1 MNKPPGYYRDE
12 RGREYYWDGRQRS
25 YIPHDSFGQFMTDM
39 NKVTLGVVGFFVL
52 ILVAIV
58 VIALLLWA
66 LLTVPALIILLLLA
80 VPVVI
85 FVANNQARWDKNY
98 RERQK
103 AEAKIQVDERQKEDE
118 ERMER
123 FRRIGEE
130 IDQNLERRMSEK
142 NRQADN

>member
-1 MNKPPGYYRDE
+1 MNKPPGHYRDE
-12 RGREYYWDGRQRS
+12 RGNEYYWDGRQRS
-25 YIPHDSFGQFMTDM
+25 YIPHDSFGQFITVM
-39 NKVTLGVVGFFVL
+39 NKITLGVLGVWNL

-98 RERQK
+98 RESQK
-103 AEAKIQVDERQKEDE
+103 AQAKIQVDERQEEDE
-118 ERMER
+118 ERMEK

-130 IDQNLERRMSEK
+130 IDQNVERRMSEK
-142 NRQADN
+142 SRQADN